1 MTMTSQEIRVKICGI
16 RALDD
21 GLAAADAGADFIGM
35 VFVPERHRR
44 ITPEAAK
51 VIVDGVRNSGGPVP
65 RIVGLFADQ
74 LLDEVNAIVEYCG
87 LDLAQ
92 LCGKESVEY
101 AGQVGCD
108 VIKVVHVAES
118 ATASDDAGTGE
129 RVKDYSGVGHLVTL
143 DRYVEG
149 IQGGT
154 GEGFDWSVAASLSQ
168 AGLPF
173 LLAGG
178 LSPENVAQAIAEVRP
193 WGVDVSSGV
202 ETGGKKDHQ
211 KIRDFMRRAI
221 AAAAKTASG

>member
-1 MTMTSQEIRVKICGI
+1 MTMGSQDLKVKICGI

-21 GLAAADAGADFIGM
+21 ALVAAEAGADFIGM

-44 ITPEAAK
+44 ITPKEAKA
-51 VIVDGVRNSGGPVP
+51 IVDGVRNSGGPVP

-74 LLDEVNAIVEYCG
+74 SVAEVAGVVRSCG

-92 LCGKESVEY
+92 LCGQETVEF

-118 ATASDDAGTGE
+118 ATASDDAGTGAL
-129 RVKDYSGVGHLVTL
+129 VKEFSGVGHLVTL

-154 GEGFDWSVAASLSQ
+154 GKGFDWDVAAALSQ
-168 AGLPF
+168 AGHPF

-178 LSPENVAQAIAEVRP
+178 LTPENVSDAITMVKP

-202 ETGGKKDHQ
+202 ETDGKKDHA
-211 KIRDFMRRAI
+211 KVRDFIQNAK
-221 AAAAKTASG
+221 AAANKT

>member
-1 MTMTSQEIRVKICGI
+1 MTTSSQEIKVKICGI

-21 GLAAADAGADFIGM
+21 ALAAAEAGADFIGM

-44 ITPEAAK
+44 ITPEEAK
-51 VIVDGVRNSGGPVP
+51 VIVDGVRNADGPTP

-74 LLDEVNAIVEYCG
+74 LLDEVNAIIEHAG
-87 LDLAQ
+87 LDLVQ
-92 LCGKESVEY
+92 LCGKETVEY
-101 AGQVGCD
+101 AGQISCG

-118 ATASDDAGTGE
+118 ATAADDAGTGA
-129 RVKDYSGVGHLVTL
+129 RVKDFSGVGHLVTL

-149 IQGGT
+149 VQGGT
-154 GEGFDWSVAASLSQ
+154 GKGFDWGVAASLSQ

-178 LSPENVAQAIAEVRP
+178 LTPGNVSKAIAAVRP

-202 ETGGKKDHQ
+202 ETDGNKDHQ
-211 KIRDFMRRAI
+211 KIRDFMENARS
-221 AAAAKTASG
+221 AAAKTS

>member
-1 MTMTSQEIRVKICGI
+1 VDPQEIRVKICGI

-21 GLAAADAGADFIGM
+21 ALAAAEAGADLIGM
-35 VFVPERHRR
+35 VFVPERRRR
-44 ITPEAAK
+44 ITPKEAKA
-51 VIVDGVRNSGGPVP
+51 IVDGVRNSGGPVP

-74 LLDEVNAIVEYCG
+74 SIEEVAGVVEFCG

-92 LCGKESVEY
+92 LCGQETVEF
-101 AGQVGCD
+101 AGQLGCD

-118 ATASDDAGTGE
+118 ATASDDAGTGAL
-129 RVKDYSGVGHLVTL
+129 VKEFSGVGHLVTL

-154 GEGFDWSVAASLSQ
+154 GKGFDWEVAASLSRS
-168 AGLPF
+168 GHPF

-178 LSPENVAQAIAEVRP
+178 LTPENVSEAITMVKP

-202 ETGGKKDHQ
+202 ETDGKKDHAKILEFLQ
-211 KIRDFMRRAI
+211 KAK
-221 AAAAKTASG
+221 AAANAT

>member
-1 MTMTSQEIRVKICGI
+1 MGAQELKVKICGI
-16 RALDD
+16 RALEDA
-21 GLAAADAGADFIGM
+21 LVAAEAGADFIGM

-44 ITPEAAK
+44 ITPKEAK
-51 VIVDGVRNSGGPVP
+51 VIVDGVRNSGGPAP

-74 LLDEVNAIVEYCG
+74 AIEEVAGIVEFCG
-87 LDLAQ
+87 LDLVQ

-101 AGQVGCD
+101 SGQTGCD

-118 ATASDDAGTGE
+118 ATATDDAGTGAQ
-129 RVKDYSGVGHLVTL
+129 VKEFSGVGHLVTL

-154 GEGFDWSVAASLSQ
+154 GVGFDWDVAASLSQ
-168 AGLPF
+168 AGHPF

-178 LSPENVAQAIAEVRP
+178 LTPENVSKAITKVHP

-202 ETGGKKDHQ
+202 ETNGKKDHA
-211 KIRDFMRRAI
+211 KIRDFMHEARA
-221 AAAAKTASG
+221 ASKAI

>member
-1 MTMTSQEIRVKICGI
+1 MEIQDIKVKICGI

-21 GLAAADAGADFIGM
+21 ALVAAEAGADFIGM
-35 VFVPERHRR
+35 VFVPERRRR
-44 ITPEAAK
+44 ITPKEAK

-74 LLDEVNAIVEYCG
+74 TIEEVAGIVDFCG

-92 LCGKESVEY
+92 LCGQETVEY
-101 AGQVGCD
+101 AGRVGCG

-118 ATASDDAGTGE
+118 ATVTDDAGTGA
-129 RVKDYSGVGHLVTL
+129 RVKDFSGVGHLVTL

-154 GEGFDWSVAASLSQ
+154 GKGFDWDVAASLSRS
-168 AGLPF
+168 GHPF

-178 LSPENVAQAIAEVRP
+178 LTPENISEAITMVKP

-202 ETGGKKDHQ
+202 ETDGDKDHR
-211 KIRDFMRRAI
+211 KIRDFMKNAR
-221 AAAAKTASG
+221 AAAAQTA

>member
-1 MTMTSQEIRVKICGI
+1 MDAHDLKVKICGI
-16 RALDD
+16 RNLEDALV
-21 GLAAADAGADFIGM
+21 AAEAGADFIGM

-44 ITPEAAK
+44 ITPIEAK

-74 LLDEVNAIVEYCG
+74 SIEEVVGIVDFLA
-87 LDLAQ
+87 LDLVQ
-92 LCGKESVEY
+92 LCGQETVEY
-101 AGQVGCD
+101 AGQAGCD

-118 ATASDDAGTGE
+118 ATGSDDAGTGA
-129 RVKDYSGVGHLVTL
+129 RVQEFSGLGHLVTL

-154 GEGFDWSVAASLSQ
+154 GQGFDWDVAASLSQ
-168 AGLPF
+168 AGHPF

-178 LSPENVAQAIAEVRP
+178 LTSENVAEAITMVRP

-202 ETGGKKDHQ
+202 ETDGVKDHA
-211 KIRDFMRRAI
+211 KIKEFMRAARA
-221 AAAAKTASG
+221 TV

>member
-1 MTMTSQEIRVKICGI
+1 VDPQEIRVKICGI

-21 GLAAADAGADFIGM
+21 ALAAAEAGADLIGM
-35 VFVPERHRR
+35 VFVPERRRR
-44 ITPEAAK
+44 ITPKEAKA
-51 VIVDGVRNSGGPVP
+51 IVDGVRNSGGPVP

-74 LLDEVNAIVEYCG
+74 SIEEVAGVVEFCG

-92 LCGKESVEY
+92 LCGQETVEF

-118 ATASDDAGTGE
+118 ATASDDAGTGAL
-129 RVKDYSGVGHLVTL
+129 VKEFSGVGHLVTL

-154 GEGFDWSVAASLSQ
+154 GKGFDWEVAASLSRS
-168 AGLPF
+168 GHPF

-178 LSPENVAQAIAEVRP
+178 LTPENVSEAITMVKP

-202 ETGGKKDHQ
+202 ETDGKKDHAKILEFLQ
-211 KIRDFMRRAI
+211 KTK
-221 AAAAKTASG
+221 AAANAT

>member
-1 MTMTSQEIRVKICGI
+1 MGAQELKVKICGI
-16 RALDD
+16 RALEDA
-21 GLAAADAGADFIGM
+21 LVAAEAGADFIGM

-44 ITPEAAK
+44 ITPKEAK
-51 VIVDGVRNSGGPVP
+51 VIIDGVRNSGGPAP

-74 LLDEVNAIVEYCG
+74 AIEEVAGIVEFCG
-87 LDLAQ
+87 LDLVQ

-101 AGQVGCD
+101 AGQTGCD

-118 ATASDDAGTGE
+118 ATATDDAGTGAQ
-129 RVKDYSGVGHLVTL
+129 VKEFSGVGHLVTL

-154 GEGFDWSVAASLSQ
+154 GVGFDWDVAASLSQ
-168 AGLPF
+168 AGHPF

-178 LSPENVAQAIAEVRP
+178 LTPGNVSKAITKVHP

-202 ETGGKKDHQ
+202 ETNGKKDHA
-211 KIRDFMRRAI
+211 KIRDFMHEARA
-221 AAAAKTASG
+221 ASKAI

>member
-1 MTMTSQEIRVKICGI
+1 MDPQEIRAKICGI

-21 GLAAADAGADFIGM
+21 ALAAAEAGADLIGM
-35 VFVPERHRR
+35 VFVPERRRR
-44 ITPEAAK
+44 ITPKEAKA
-51 VIVDGVRNSGGPVP
+51 IVDGVRNSGGPVP

-74 LLDEVNAIVEYCG
+74 SIEEVAGVVEFCG

-92 LCGKESVEY
+92 LCGQETVEF

-118 ATASDDAGTGE
+118 ATASDDAGTGAL
-129 RVKDYSGVGHLVTL
+129 VKEFSGVGHLVTL

-154 GEGFDWSVAASLSQ
+154 GKGFDWEVAASLSRS
-168 AGLPF
+168 GHPF

-178 LSPENVAQAIAEVRP
+178 LTPENVSEAITMVKP

-202 ETGGKKDHQ
+202 ETDGKKDHAKILEFLQ
-211 KIRDFMRRAI
+211 KTK
-221 AAAAKTASG
+221 AAANAT

>member
-1 MTMTSQEIRVKICGI
+1 MNIDPQDIRVKICGI

-21 GLAAADAGADFIGM
+21 ALVAAESGADLIGL
-35 VFVPERHRR
+35 VFVPERRRR
-44 ITPEAAK
+44 ITPKEAK

-74 LLDEVNAIVEYCG
+74 PIEEVGGIVKFCG

-92 LCGKESVEY
+92 LCGQETVEY

-118 ATASDDAGTGE
+118 ATSADDAGTGA
-129 RVKDYSGVGHLVTL
+129 RVKEFSGVGHLVTL

-154 GEGFDWSVAASLSQ
+154 GKGFDWDVAASLSQ
-168 AGLPF
+168 AGHPF

-178 LSPENVAQAIAEVRP
+178 LTPENVSEAIMTVRP

-202 ETGGKKDHQ
+202 ETDGNKDHQ
-211 KIRDFMRRAI
+211 KIRDFMQIAR
-221 AAAAKTASG
+221 AAAARAA